1 MAGRPVPRVPLS
13 RARGV
18 SLPKVDSTSGF
29 GEAGARRV
37 GGPQGFRLLF
47 ALQGVLGSGEA
58 FPVLGKCSRHLPA
71 AVGRSLPPW
80 FALSG
85 RRALGSSAPEPHL
98 WPPFASPRQAFSL
111 DPLGPPA
118 SLPTAG
124 ISPRPPQ
131 FGYFQMGN
139 PSLRAL
145 YPSPFSR
152 AASATL
158 WVATASSPPLASPPP
173 PFLPSPLQSSSHCLP
188 PPPPLSPGRP
198 PPPPLP
204 RRGLKEPMGRR
215 RQVSPTCTTWGRGK
229 GRAGRATS
237 QNRKAFS
244 HCARLPR
251 VQPCSRLF
259 A

>member
-1 MAGRPVPRVPLS
+1 MRAAKRPRASLGGWASSPASSAQPR
-13 RARGV
+13 AGV
-18 SLPKVDSTSGF
+18 SLPKVGSTSGF
-29 GEAGARRV
+29 GGADTRRG
-37 GGPQGFRLLF
+37 GGPEGFRLLF
-47 ALQGVLGSGEA
+47 ALKGVLGSGEA

-71 AVGRSLPPW
+71 AVGRSLPPR

-98 WPPFASPRQAFSL
+98 WPPFSSPRQAFSL

-131 FGYFQMGN
+131 LGYFQMGN

-173 PFLPSPLQSSSHCLP
+173 PFSPSPLQSSSHCLP
-188 PPPPLSPGRP
+188 PPPPLPPGGL
-198 PPPPLP
+198 LP
-204 RRGLKEPMGRR
+204 HRCH
-215 RQVSPTCTTWGRGK
+215 V
-229 GRAGRATS
+229 
-237 QNRKAFS
+237 
-244 HCARLPR
+244 
-251 VQPCSRLF
+251 VV
-259 A
+259 